1 MNYDRERRLAEQK
14 AKQALED
21 KDLRMAAYYLFK
33 AARLTLQL
41 AGHTDGRT
49 RDSLKRLAKK
59 YEERGDKLLLKAKQD
74 ESRPKR
80 DVPSGADDRGEDEE
94 GRRWGLEQRPTTRL
108 EDVAGMDDVKQ
119 LLRTKVVEAQQYRG
133 LYEQYRLEHGG
144 GVLLYGPPG
153 TGKTYFAEAVAGELE
168 VPFFPVKLDKVL
180 SKWFG
185 ETEQLLAQLFE
196 AARKHPMSV
205 IFFDE
210 IEAIMPRRGSTHS
223 SVMDRVV
230 PQLLQLTNGL
240 EPSKNA
246 VILLAATNKP
256 WLLDSAATRTGR
268 FGTMIYVG
276 PPDVEARRF
285 LFNRQM
291 RDVPV
296 EGVDFEHLVQRTEGY
311 SGADIAH
318 TREGLCAEARMHAFM
333 RTVQKIRDS
342 GQDNLPPEPVTMQ
355 DFEAAFAKVRP
366 SIDSAELK
374 RFEEFRAAAGKR

>member
-14 AKQALED
+14 AKGALED

-41 AGHTDGRT
+41 AGRTEGRI

-59 YEERGDKLLLKAKQD
+59 YEERGDRLLLKVKQD

-80 DVPSGADDRGEDEE
+80 RVPGGEDEE
-94 GRRWGLEQRPTTRL
+94 EKRWAIEQRPTTRL
-108 EDVAGMDDVKQ
+108 DDVAGMDDVKQ
-119 LLRTKVVEAQQYRG
+119 LLRTKVIEAQQYSG

-168 VPFFPVKLDKVL
+168 VPFFPVKLEKVL

-196 AARKHPMSV
+196 AARQHPMSV

-210 IEAIMPRRGSTHS
+210 LEAIMPRRGSTHS

-240 EPSKNA
+240 EPSKHA

-276 PPDVEARRF
+276 PPDAEARRF
-285 LFNRQM
+285 LFNRQT
-291 RDVPV
+291 RGVPTD
-296 EGVDFEHLVQRTEGY
+296 GVDVELLVQRTDGY

-318 TREGLCAEARMHAFM
+318 PREGLCAEARLHAFM

-342 GQDNLPPEPVTMQ
+342 GQDDLPPEPVMME
-355 DFEAAFAKVRP
+355 DFEVAFGKVRP
-366 SIDSAELK
+366 SIDPAELK
-374 RFEEFRAAAGKR
+374 RFEEFRAAAGRR